1 MTPYLPLTY
10 LTHLKLNASKQAVFL
25 PAHLIRRWLIGALFA
40 VSSLAYS
47 APMSHVEVI
56 GSDKLTFLLTF
67 KTAPRVDEL
76 VINALKVTQQSAVNI
91 DWLSSALFDVSTPY
105 HKKQQV
111 LVALEHQEALAD
123 EHHKEQWRQLQA
135 ELRKRS
141 FARRMFTPLDPDIT
155 RITPNQNPR
164 LSGQWLLK
172 LHSWPT
178 TVSVLGNVKLSDQIT
193 WQPRTDA
200 RYYLNKL
207 GLVDKDTSQVWVIQS
222 DGHAS
227 LHNIAYWNYQFQNIA
242 PGATIYVPLPN
253 KKTTLYPQLSDVNHA
268 VVDLLRNQQP

>member
-10 LTHLKLNASKQAVFL
+10 LTHVKLIASRNVVFL
-25 PAHLIRRWLIGALFA
+25 QAHFIRRWLIGALLA
-40 VSSLAYS
+40 VSPLAYS
-47 APMSHVEVI
+47 APMTSVEVI
-56 GSDKLTFLLTF
+56 GSNKLTFLLTF

-76 VINALKVTQQSAVNI
+76 VIHALNVTQQSAVNI
-91 DWLSSALFDVSTPY
+91 DWLSSALFDMSTPY
-105 HKKQQV
+105 NKKHQV
-111 LVALEHQEALAD
+111 LQALEYQEALAD
-123 EHHKEQWRQLQA
+123 EHQKEQWRQLQA

-141 FARRMFTPLDPDIT
+141 FARRIFTPLDPDIT
-155 RITPNQNPR
+155 RIIPNQNPR

-172 LHSWPT
+172 LPSWPT
-178 TVSVLGNVKLSDQIT
+178 TVAVLGNVKRSDQIT

-207 GLVDKDTSQVWVIQS
+207 GLIDKDTSQVWVIQS

-253 KKTTLYPQLSDVNHA
+253 KKNTLYPQLSDVNHA